1 MAEPDNYDR
10 VFAALKHPVRRQI
23 LLFIEGKGEVSFTEI
38 QNNAGL
44 DDTGLL
50 SYHLKEL
57 APLLNQSERGKY
69 SLSEVGIASMALFRK
84 VEKQKQYSYSEFR
97 HNFGRFFGE
106 LVAISAIIAVTLMP
120 PMSAEILLS
129 VQTIY
134 SPDLMGTQ
142 AIVLG
147 LLSFS
152 VMLIGCVLFVF
163 FDRHYYSTK
172 QRTNTIHAA
181 LFALGIAGLASIND
195 FFTLRFMLD
204 VTQTFSLEN
213 PMILSATLRTASFV
227 VATPVV
233 AYELSRFLNNRRK
246 LPKDQKSNSF

>member
-1 MAEPDNYDR
+1 LAEPDNYDR

-23 LLFIEGKGEVSFTEI
+23 LLFVEGKGEVSFTEI

-69 SLSEVGIASMALFRK
+69 SLSEVGVASMALFRK

-106 LVAISAIIAVTLMP
+106 LVAISVIIAITLMP
-120 PMSAEILLS
+120 PMSANILLS
-129 VQTIY
+129 VQTIA
-134 SPDLMGTQ
+134 SPDLVGTQ
-142 AIVLG
+142 AVAIG
-147 LLSFS
+147 LMS
-152 VMLIGCVLFVF
+152 VFIMLIGCVLFVF

-172 QRTNTIHAA
+172 QRTNTVHAA
-181 LFALGIAGLASIND
+181 LFAFGIGGLASLND
-195 FFTLRFMLD
+195 FYTFRFMLD
-204 VTQTFSLEN
+204 VTQTFSLSD
-213 PMILSATLRTASFV
+213 PMILSAIFRTASFI
-227 VATPVV
+227 VAAPIV
-233 AYELSRFLNNRRK
+233 AYELSKFLNNRRK
-246 LPKDQKSNSF
+246 ASK

>member
-10 VFAALKHPVRRQI
+10 VFAALRHPVRRQI

-106 LVAISAIIAVTLMP
+106 LVAISVIIAVTLMP
-120 PMSAEILLS
+120 PLSAEILLS
-129 VQTIY
+129 VETIY
-134 SPDLMGTQ
+134 SPDLTGTQ
-142 AIVLG
+142 AIALAVL
-147 LLSFS
+147 S
-152 VMLIGCVLFVF
+152 VFIMLIGCVLFVF
-163 FDRHYYSTK
+163 FDRHYHSTK
-172 QRTNTIHAA
+172 QRTNAVHAA

-195 FFTLRFMLD
+195 FYTFLFRFN
-204 VTQTFSLEN
+204 VTQTFILNE
-213 PMILSATLRTASFV
+213 PMVLSAILRTVSFV
-227 VATPVV
+227 IATPFV
-233 AYELSRFLNNRRK
+233 AYELSRFLNSRRK
-246 LPKDQKSNSF
+246 TPA

>member
-1 MAEPDNYDR
+1 MAETDNYDR

-23 LLFIEGKGEVSFTEI
+23 LLFIEGKCEVSFTEI

-44 DDTGLL
+44 TDTGLL

-106 LVAISAIIAVTLMP
+106 LVAISVIIAVTLMP

-134 SPDLMGTQ
+134 SPDPMGNQVITL
-142 AIVLG
+142 VT
-147 LLSFS
+147 LSFFM
-152 VMLIGCVLFVF
+152 MLIGCVLFVF
-163 FDRHYYSTK
+163 FDRHYYSAK
-172 QRTNTIHAA
+172 QRTNTIHAT

-195 FFTLRFMLD
+195 FYTFRFMLNT
-204 VTQTFSLEN
+204 TQTPSFDN
-213 PMILSATLRTASFV
+213 PAILSAILRTASFIIAAPI
-227 VATPVV
+227 VAHG
-233 AYELSRFLNNRRK
+233 LSTFLNNHRK
-246 LPKDQKSNSF
+246 ASR

>member
-1 MAEPDNYDR
+1 MAELDNYDR

-69 SLSEVGIASMALFRK
+69 SLSEVGVASMALFRK

-106 LVAISAIIAVTLMP
+106 LVAISVIIAVTLMP
-120 PMSAEILLS
+120 PMSANIFLS
-129 VQTIY
+129 VQAIY
-134 SPDLMGTQ
+134 SPDLTGIQ
-142 AIVLG
+142 ATAVASV
-147 LLSFS
+147 SFA

-163 FDRHYYSTK
+163 FDRHYYSTE
-172 QRTNTIHAA
+172 QRTNTVHAT
-181 LFALGIAGLASIND
+181 LFALGIGGLASLND
-195 FFTLRFMLD
+195 FYTFRFKLD
-204 VTQTFSLEN
+204 VTQTFSLYD
-213 PMILSATLRTASFV
+213 PMVLSAILRTASFII
-227 VATPVV
+227 AAPII
-233 AYELSRFLNNRRK
+233 AYELSRFLNHHGK
-246 LPKDQKSNSF
+246 ASK

>member
-44 DDTGLL
+44 TDTGLL

-57 APLLNQSERGKY
+57 APLLNPSERGKY

-84 VEKQKQYSYSEFR
+84 VEQQKQYSYSEFR

-106 LVAISAIIAVTLMP
+106 LVAIFLIIGVTLMP
-120 PMSAEILLS
+120 LMSAEIWLS
-129 VQTIY
+129 VETIY

-142 AIVLG
+142 AIVLAT
-147 LLSFS
+147 LSFFM
-152 VMLIGCVLFVF
+152 MLIGCVLFVF

-181 LFALGIAGLASIND
+181 LFALGIAGIASLND
-195 FFTLRFMLD
+195 FYTFRFMLD
-204 VTQTFSLEN
+204 VTQTFSLN
-213 PMILSATLRTASFV
+213 DPIVLSAILRTASFII
-227 VATPVV
+227 AAPII
-233 AYELSRFLNNRRK
+233 AYELNRFLNNRRK
-246 LPKDQKSNSF
+246 VSK